1 MSSETGYSDKTVD
14 FKAINSYKK
23 NVNILNK
30 IGYENSAEFKE
41 LNTFLKEYKLDK
53 NDRSVKANVTSPYG
67 RYLIPNTEKASAFF
81 RLLEKCREKK
91 IALHFREMQYSDLE
105 NKEGSGIM
113 IDFDIYQDSDKNP
126 LETKNTQS
134 LCKIIMKC
142 LDNMLDRDRD
152 INLECYVGVI
162 VKPRLIFN
170 EEKGLWK
177 NGIHILIPHVQL
189 SKEQKRLFL
198 QKVLQCKDCQ
208 YEFKEVFGVS
218 LASALDLMCASVPV
232 YFLHNCKEDSA
243 EPYILKE
250 FYKFR
255 CKKDAYAGADYD
267 ISPVAISGSV
277 NKELSMTFSGVDYE
291 KKFYK
296 FKEEYS
302 KQLNISSKREQKFT
316 AEMDESLE
324 VFNHFNSYVD
334 ENLEYYKTLVLEVL
348 DIKRAED
355 RKMWRDTV
363 FAIANINKGFKGA
376 FKEIARLFSMRCPDK
391 YDSESFET
399 IWDQAVCAKN
409 NSSLTFNS
417 IVYWCKEDNSKK
429 FDSILDKDITTIIE
443 LDSFSRSNQVLTGSL
458 FQYHFAY
465 YIFHLFK
472 QKFAYDIDGKNGKWY
487 EFVLDSDEHRT
498 GEIYKW
504 RHEVKPDNLIIYIS
518 NRLPEIVSKVLEKAE
533 ARAKTVDDE
542 EIVKYITNRAEK
554 LRRSGENLYKTEFKN
569 GIIKEAESLFR
580 RRGFIQS
587 LDEGENIM
595 GVANGVL
602 VFDNGVQ
609 FVSGYHEYLVSM
621 YSEVSYHPF
630 DIKAAETK
638 LFLKVVMGMFPDDE
652 LDMFHYLMYYFATCL
667 DNRAKDSMFLILQ
680 GSGCHAVDTA
690 IKMYN
695 GTNKLVQDVVVGDQL
710 MGDDNTPR
718 IVKELFRGKD
728 IMYRV
733 SLTRGEESF
742 VVNEN
747 HVLSI
752 KFTNISSVCVRKDGS
767 YVNNHKFRACWY
779 VLNGVQAPRKVS
791 KMFDSKQEAMDYI
804 ESKDDCIKKGDII
817 DIKIKD
823 LVKWPLWWIN
833 KSNVMLY
840 TTSTDYE
847 EKCLPIDPYIV
858 GFWLGD
864 GTTSTC
870 SFTTM
875 DHEPLDYI
883 TSTVGDNQSVSKHGK
898 HNNKA
903 STYRICGKNNKNKL
917 LDDMKGIN
925 LINNKHVPDVYKS
938 SSRDQRLQL
947 LAGLM
952 DSDGYYNS
960 KYNHYEIT
968 LKLEN
973 LVDSIV
979 EVARSLGFSCYK
991 YKVSKSCVYKGEI
1004 KEGVYYRTQIYGEHI
1019 ADIPCKIARKVA
1031 KINNSKRKTSS
1042 MGFSLKKLDVDNYY
1056 GFELDGN
1063 HRYLT
1068 ADHIVHHNSNGKS
1081 SLLELAKT
1089 VLGQYGAKV
1098 SMSIL
1103 TEQRN
1108 NSSSANEQMMAYKRS
1123 RLAFYSET
1131 NKQEEINCAVVKEFT
1146 SQESVTTRAIFQSQT
1161 TFRPK
1166 CNHVITTNY
1175 YPIIK
1180 TTDYGIWRRMK
1191 LYRHKI
1197 QFKPR
1202 SKLDLNNKYEKLA
1215 DENIAKEFSYNKGI
1229 REAFMSLLVE
1239 YYKDLYANHGGKL
1252 SNIRC
1257 DSLER
1262 DSLEYRNSMD
1272 TLNRFICQNVIVSK
1286 GSKVNINEMV
1296 DSYATFLVE
1305 EYGKNTQIYKNEL
1318 KQLVENSELRAFY
1331 KTTSGGKTEFVG
1343 IRLHDSADSDEMLV
1357 DGEYFLKMKKS
1368 SDGEEDTSNKNYSD
1382 PLGLDEWYKDN
1393 C

>member
-30 IGYENSAEFKE
+30 IGYENSVEFKE
-41 LNTFLKEYKLDK
+41 LNTFLKEFKLDK

-67 RYLIPNTEKASAFF
+67 RYLIPNNEKTNTFF

-142 LDNMLDRDRD
+142 LDNMLDRNRD
-152 INLECYVGVI
+152 VNLECYVGVI

-243 EPYILKE
+243 EPYVLKE

-255 CKKDAYAGADYD
+255 CKKDAYAKADYD

-409 NSSLTFNS
+409 NNSLTFNS

-542 EIVKYITNRAEK
+542 EIVKYITSRAEK

-630 DIKAAETK
+630 DIKAEETK

-695 GTNKLVQDVVVGDQL
+695 GTNKLVQDVAIGDKL
-710 MGDDNTPR
+710 MGDDNTER
-718 IVKELFRGKD
+718 NVIELFRGQD
-728 IMYRV
+728 DMYKITPYKGDK
-733 SLTRGEESF
+733 SY
-742 VVNEN
+742 VVNKN
-747 HVLSI
+747 HVMSLKNKEEIVDI
-752 KFTNISSVCVRKDGS
+752 K
-767 YVNNHKFRACWY
+767 
-779 VLNGVQAPRKVS
+779 LNDYLKQKLNMKLYNSLGEQ
-791 KMFDSKQEAMDYI
+791 FDFNVEYI
-804 ESKDDCIKKGDII
+804 GKGD
-817 DIKIKD
+817 
-823 LVKWPLWWIN
+823 
-833 KSNVMLY
+833 
-840 TTSTDYE
+840 
-847 EKCLPIDPYIV
+847 
-858 GFWLGD
+858 
-864 GTTSTC
+864 
-870 SFTTM
+870 
-875 DHEPLDYI
+875 
-883 TSTVGDNQSVSKHGK
+883 
-898 HNNKA
+898 
-903 STYRICGKNNKNKL
+903 
-917 LDDMKGIN
+917 
-925 LINNKHVPDVYKS
+925 
-938 SSRDQRLQL
+938 
-947 LAGLM
+947 
-952 DSDGYYNS
+952 
-960 KYNHYEIT
+960 
-968 LKLEN
+968 
-973 LVDSIV
+973 
-979 EVARSLGFSCYK
+979 
-991 YKVSKSCVYKGEI
+991 
-1004 KEGVYYRTQIYGEHI
+1004 
-1019 ADIPCKIARKVA
+1019 
-1031 KINNSKRKTSS
+1031 
-1042 MGFSLKKLDVDNYY
+1042 YY

-1068 ADHIVHHNSNGKS
+1068 ADRIVHHNSNGKS

-1239 YYKDLYANHGGKL
+1239 YYKDLYVNHGGKL
-1252 SNIRC
+1252 TNIRC

-1357 DGEYFLKMKKS
+1357 DGEYFLKMKKA

-1382 PLGLDEWYKDN
+1382 PLGLDEWYKAN